1 MRCVG
6 YEFDVNTVAYYDVA
20 MAKKKNMDEI
30 EDEAFMAVD
39 HIFDKERNVKVIRSD
54 IEEVKREKYFDYVQ
68 IKFELLINVVEHTHT
83 DARIEAEDVV
93 RQCPVPVG
101 VKLYECEAYDS
112 ERDPELLFD
121 EEGY

>member
-6 YEFDVNTVAYYDVA
+6 YDFDVNTVAYYDVA
-20 MAKKKNMDEI
+20 VAKKETQDEA
-30 EDEAFMAVD
+30 EDFAFMAVD
-39 HIFDKERNVKVIRSD
+39 HIFDKESSVKVIRED
-54 IEEVKREKYFDYVQ
+54 IEEVSREKYFDYVQ
-68 IKFELLINVVEHTHT
+68 IKFELLINVTTHTHA
-83 DARIEAEDVV
+83 DARIEAEDIV

-112 ERDPELLFD
+112 ERDPDMQWD